1 MSATK
6 TEDRQ
11 QVAVELLVPFL
22 IYKFIV
28 GDDPSTSVYNLRLL
42 WQKVGYLAKQMG
54 LPLNEYQFN
63 WYLRGPY
70 SPAYTSILY
79 DINKNYEDIHFNEQ
93 LYSLNEQAINALM
106 PLKRLAEEQP
116 EDLSLPIW
124 FELLASIHYLG
135 QGKKSTK
142 EQLYSKLIKYK
153 PQFSDINNYEYAY
166 NHLKKENLL

>member
-6 TEDRQ
+6 IENQ

-28 GDDPSTSVYNLRLL
+28 GDDPSTSAYNLRLL
-42 WQKVGYLAKQMG
+42 WQKVGYLAKQVG

-79 DINKNYEDIHFNEQ
+79 DIDKNYEDIHLNEQ
-93 LYSLNEQAINALM
+93 AYSLNEQAISTLL
-106 PLKRLAEEQP
+106 PLKRLADEQP
-116 EDLSLPIW
+116 ATLSLPIW

-135 QGKKSTK
+135 QDKKITK
-142 EQLYSKLIKYK
+142 DQLYSKLVKYK
-153 PQFSDINNYEYAY
+153 PQFSDTNNFEFAY
-166 NHLKKENLL
+166 NHLKMENLL